1 MSRTELSPELE
12 SILKEAATKIEAAR
26 YVTAFTG
33 AGISVESGIPPFRGE
48 GGIWNRY
55 DPSILD
61 LDVFMR
67 HPERSWPVIKEM
79 FTLFLGT
86 GDRTPVAP
94 NIAHRILAQWEAA
107 GRVKTLITQNIDGLH
122 AAAGS
127 RSLVEFHGHCRSLAC
142 LTCGRKLPLN
152 AETTAAEIPHC
163 PCGGLLKPDFVF
175 FGEGIP
181 PEALADSDEAAR
193 RTDCMILVGT
203 SGVVYPAAALPLLAK
218 RNGAFVIEINP
229 GPTEY
234 TDRIVDAFLPMKA
247 SEAFERLDAY
257 LQAAG
262 SGA

>member
-1 MSRTELSPELE
+1 MMRTDQATALE
-12 SILKEAATKIEAAR
+12 SILKEAARQIGAAR

-79 FTLFLGT
+79 FTSFLGT

-94 NIAHRILAQWEAA
+94 NAAHHVLAQWEMA
-107 GRVKTLITQNIDGLH
+107 GRLKTLITQNIDGLH

-142 LTCGRKLPLN
+142 LVCGRTLPLN
-152 AETTAAEIPHC
+152 AETTAEDIPRC

-181 PEALADSDEAAR
+181 PAALADSDDAAR

-203 SGVVYPAAALPLLAK
+203 SGVVYPAASVPFLAK
-218 RNGAFVIEINP
+218 RNGAYVIEINP

-234 TDRIVDAFLPMKA
+234 TGRIVDAFLPMKA
-247 SEAFERLDAY
+247 GEALERLDAF
-257 LQAAG
+257 LPPL
-262 SGA
+262 GARA